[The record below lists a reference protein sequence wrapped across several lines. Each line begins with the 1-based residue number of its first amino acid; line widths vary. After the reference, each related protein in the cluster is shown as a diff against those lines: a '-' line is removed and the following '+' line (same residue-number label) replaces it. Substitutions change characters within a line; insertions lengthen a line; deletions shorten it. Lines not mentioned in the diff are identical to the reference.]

1 MTLIT
6 APGAA
11 GGNTGSEPVRPAPIP
26 SGAIDALRAGTRVT
40 VLTGS
45 GISAESG
52 VPTFR
57 EAQTGLWA
65 KFRPEELATQAAFQ
79 RNPRLVWQWYNWR
92 REMIAAARPNA
103 AHRALVEMARR
114 IRTFTLIT
122 QNVDGLHQRAG
133 SSPVIEL
140 HGNIHRSR
148 CYNENVVVS
157 VWEHTPHQPP
167 RCPRCGGLLRPDVVW
182 FEETLPDEALAYAYK
197 RSEECDV
204 FLCVGTS
211 GVVYPAANLPM
222 RAVQTGAVLIV
233 INPDDTALCQHAT
246 YSIRG
251 FAGDVVPRLAA
262 ALKAPEGS
270 G

>member
-1 MTLIT
+1 MTSGPEPEAPALI
-6 APGAA
+6 PQG
-11 GGNTGSEPVRPAPIP
+11 VF
-26 SGAIDALRAGTRVT
+26 DVLRQATRVT

-92 REMIAAARPNA
+92 REMIAAAKPNA
-103 AHRALVEMARR
+103 GHRALVEMARR
-114 IRTFTLIT
+114 IPTFTLIT

-148 CYNENVVVS
+148 CFNEDVVVS

-182 FEETLPDEALAYAYK
+182 FEETLPEAELDFAYK
-197 RSEECDV
+197 RSEECEV

-211 GVVYPAANLPM
+211 GVVYPAANLPL
-222 RAVQTGAVLIV
+222 RAVQAGAVLIV
-233 INPDDTALCQHAT
+233 INPDDTALCSHAT
-246 YSIRG
+246 YCVRG
-251 FAGDVVPRLAA
+251 TAGDVLPRLLAS
-262 ALKAPEGS
+262 LDRK
-270 G
+270 